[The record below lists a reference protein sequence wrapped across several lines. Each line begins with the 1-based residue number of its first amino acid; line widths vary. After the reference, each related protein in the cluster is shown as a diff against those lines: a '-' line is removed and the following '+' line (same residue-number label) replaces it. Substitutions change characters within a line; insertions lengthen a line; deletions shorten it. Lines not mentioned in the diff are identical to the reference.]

1 MTSGSPHASDI
12 PIVDQVM
19 AGNQTWQTS
28 GQGQGL
34 DQLPS
39 KSVAVVTCMDAR
51 VDAPAAFGL
60 ARGEAH
66 VIRNAGAMVTE
77 DVLRS
82 LLLSQYAL
90 GTTAV
95 LVIGHTDCGVQGHD
109 QEATAAA
116 IESERGARPAME
128 LGSMTSVRDEVRAGV
143 QRLRTSPTL
152 RHRDQI
158 HGFVYDVATGALISV
173 DIDAPESVDTGAA
186 EHD

>member
-1 MTSGSPHASDI
+1 MTSGSRHD
-12 PIVDQVM
+12 VVGDVM
-19 AGNQTWQTS
+19 AGNQTWRTS
-28 GQGQGL
+28 GQGQPLGL
-34 DQLPS
+34 DKLPS
-39 KSVAVVTCMDAR
+39 RAVAVVTCMDAR

-60 ARGEAH
+60 APGEAH

-95 LVIGHTDCGVQGHD
+95 LVVGHTDCGVQGHD
-109 QEATAAA
+109 EEATAST
-116 IESERGARPAME
+116 IEAERGARPAMG

-143 QRLRTSPTL
+143 EQLRTSVTL

-158 HGFVYDVATGALISV
+158 HGFVYEVETGALIP
-173 DIDAPESVDTGAA
+173 IETDAPME
-186 EHD
+186 